1 MTISKAV
8 ILAGGLGMRL
18 RPLTN
23 ILPKPLLPI
32 GESTILEIQLLAL
45 RKHGVREVYIACNY
59 MADYLSSIVGNGEKY
74 GVKVMV
80 STEDRPLGTCGPLSL
95 IREHLNKP
103 FFMMNGDILTDL
115 NFSFLADF
123 ALNNGTALTVV
134 TKEIEV
140 PFHFGRVI
148 ADGNLI
154 REVEEKPN
162 FRHEILAGIY
172 CLTPD
177 ALELVP
183 NETYY
188 GVDTLIK
195 DFLAQGRPVAKYLT
209 KDYWIDI
216 GQMQDYETAK
226 QDMASSPNN
235 RSI

>member
-32 GESTILEIQLLAL
+32 GESTILEIQILAL
-45 RKHGVREVYIACNY
+45 KKYGVKEVYIASNY
-59 MADYLSSIVGNGEKY
+59 MADYLSSVVGNGEKY

-80 STEDRPLGTCGPLSL
+80 TTEGKPLGTCGPLSL
-95 IREHLNKP
+95 IRQQLSEP
-103 FFMMNGDILTDL
+103 FFMMNGDILTDM
-115 NFSFLADF
+115 NFSSLAEF
-123 ALNNGTALTVV
+123 AISNGAALTVV

-148 ADGNLI
+148 ADGNFI

-162 FRHEILAGIY
+162 FIHEILAGIY
-172 CLTPD
+172 CMTPK
-177 ALELVP
+177 ALNLVP
-183 NETYY
+183 DDSYY

-195 DFLAQGRPVAKYLT
+195 DFLAQGQPVAKYLT

-216 GQMQDYETAK
+216 GRMQDYETAK
-226 QDMASSPNN
+226 QDMSNPASGLQV
-235 RSI
+235 

>member
-1 MTISKAV
+1 MTITKAV

-32 GESTILEIQLLAL
+32 GESTILEVQLLAL
-45 RKHGVREVYIACNY
+45 KKHGVSEVYIASNY
-59 MADYLSSIVGNGEKY
+59 MADYLSSVVGNGEKY

-80 STEDRPLGTCGPLSL
+80 STEEEPLGTCGPLSL
-95 IREHLNKP
+95 IREHLTAP

-115 NFSFLADF
+115 NFTSLSAF
-123 ALNNGTALTVV
+123 ALGNKAALTVV
-134 TKEIEV
+134 TKEIQV

-148 ADGNLI
+148 ADGNFI

-162 FRHEILAGIY
+162 FKHEILAGIY
-172 CLTPD
+172 CLTPE

-183 NETYY
+183 NGTYY

-195 DFLAQGRPVAKYLT
+195 DFLAKGMPVAKYLT
-209 KDYWIDI
+209 KDYWIDV
-216 GQMQDYETAK
+216 GRMQDYEAAK
-226 QDMASSPNN
+226 RDSANFLP
-235 RSI
+235 

>member
-1 MTISKAV
+1 MTRSKAV

-32 GESTILEIQLLAL
+32 GESTILEIQILAL
-45 RKHGVREVYIACNY
+45 KKHGIKEVYIACNY
-59 MADYLSSIVGNGEKY
+59 MADYLNSIVGNGEKY
-74 GVKVMV
+74 GVKVVV
-80 STEDRPLGTCGPLSL
+80 SAESKPLGTCGPLSL

-115 NFSFLADF
+115 NFSSLADF
-123 ALNNGTALTVV
+123 SFNNGAALTVV

-148 ADGNLI
+148 ADGDLI
-154 REVEEKPN
+154 LEVEEKPN

-172 CLTPD
+172 CLTPG

-183 NETYY
+183 DDTYY

-195 DFLAQGRPVAKYLT
+195 DFLAQGRPVAKYTT
-209 KDYWIDI
+209 KDYWIDV

-226 QDMASSPNN
+226 RDMASLPKNLAV
-235 RSI
+235 

>member
-1 MTISKAV
+1 VTISKAV
-8 ILAGGLGMRL
+8 ILAGGLGVRL

-32 GESTILEIQLLAL
+32 GEATILEIQLLAL
-45 RKHGVREVYIACNY
+45 KKHGVREVYIASNY
-59 MADYLSSIVGNGEKY
+59 MADYLISVVGSGEKY
-74 GVKVMV
+74 GVKVIV

-95 IREHLNKP
+95 IREHLNEP

-115 NFSFLADF
+115 NFSSLADF
-123 ALNNGTALTVV
+123 ALNNGAALTVV

-148 ADGNLI
+148 AEGNFI

-162 FRHEILAGIY
+162 FTHEILAGIY
-172 CLTPD
+172 CLTPE
-177 ALELVP
+177 ALDLVP
-183 NETYY
+183 DGTYY

-195 DFLAQGRPVAKYLT
+195 DFLAQGKPVAKYLT

-216 GQMQDYETAK
+216 GRMQDYETAK
-226 QDMASSPNN
+226 RDMSSP
-235 RSI
+235 SINLLI